1 MADWQWSA
9 GPVPHARLMN
19 PLTDAGFLDR
29 RAAIQVQPEI
39 KEALRHATWA
49 AYNSVA
55 LRQLEQLL
63 TGTPGSLAPVT
74 QPTDAEHVAN
84 AIGQFQEAVN
94 EHLFPITTDWYVE
107 IGADFP
113 AAPLIWLVPDV
124 HGVEYDATFTADENG
139 AFAEPGIIDCLMAL
153 AAAEMGYV
161 VSNELPDGIIHDS
174 TMPFSL
180 LCAFYPDISQP
191 PTGFTLS
198 AILKTLQQIP
208 LEPPYDCLP
217 QAVQMVLK
225 ATDNAYLDW
234 SHSDIIMNN
243 VEVTWA
249 DEGVFLAEEWQAA
262 QSWLAAS
269 ATLVQAQGTTDR
281 DRRAFCRRCAGVLYR
296 AWYISQ
302 GQLAMAL

>member
-1 MADWQWSA
+1 
-9 GPVPHARLMN
+9 MN

-39 KEALRHATWA
+39 KE
-49 AYNSVA
+49 A

-74 QPTDAEHVAN
+74 QPTDAEHVAG

-94 EHLFPITTDWYVE
+94 EHLFPISTDWYVE

-161 VSNELPDGIIHDS
+161 VSNEPPDGTPIDS
-174 TMPFSL
+174 THSFPL
-180 LCAFYPDISQP
+180 LHAFYSRIPQP
-191 PTGFTLS
+191 PAGFTLS
-198 AILKTLQQIP
+198 TIGETLQQMP

-217 QAVQMVLK
+217 QAIQIVLK
-225 ATDNAYLDW
+225 ETDNAYLDW

-243 VEVTWA
+243 IEVTWA
-249 DEGVFLAEEWQAA
+249 EEGAFLAGEWQAA
-262 QSWLAAS
+262 QSWLDAC
-269 ATLVQAQGTTDR
+269 ATLAQAQGTTDH